1 MAERET
7 QDVQA
12 IRVKVIQDS
21 GASLDA
27 IVKDPTTMPWV
38 VCEEG
43 TSRQL
48 RWQVVIGVEF
58 DPAQL
63 LFESEEAAKKWVK
76 QHARAN
82 EYNWDAL
89 QEPDPSAAAIEVDHD
104 ALTRQYCKIA
114 EENDPPV
121 PPDSPEAFELA
132 REDPAFEE
140 FNSLVLYSGFGCTS
154 RPPRLPFPVPS
165 YRLVTPPWYPL
176 SCRHRGLNVLYGFD
190 NKIQRLQS
198 SVLRCDPIPF
208 GVTFAQSG

>member
-7 QDVQA
+7 PDVQA
-12 IRVKVIQDS
+12 MRVKVIQDS

-27 IVKDPTTMPWV
+27 IVKDPTTMPWD
-38 VCEEG
+38 VCEDG

-63 LFESEEAAKKWVK
+63 FFESEEAAKKWVK

-114 EENDPPV
+114 EENNPPV
-121 PPDSPEAFELA
+121 PPDSLEAFELA
-132 REDPAFEE
+132 RKDPAFKE
-140 FNSLVLYSGFGCTS
+140 FNSLVLYSGYGCTS

-165 YRLVTPPWYPL
+165 YQIVTLPWYPL
-176 SCRHRGLNVLYGFD
+176 SCRHIGSSDLYSSD
-190 NKIQRLQS
+190 NKKYALRS
-198 SVLRCDPIPF
+198 PVLRCESLPF
-208 GVTFAQSG
+208 GVSFAYSV